1 VLECTTNRS
10 GFSAC
15 LAAPPRL
22 TLSIGHRSIFAMTQ
36 KTFRVTWWL
45 LMMLSAIISIA
56 AVVYLQVS

>member
-1 VLECTTNRS
+1 
-10 GFSAC
+10 
-15 LAAPPRL
+15 
-22 TLSIGHRSIFAMTQ
+22 MTQ